1 MRPGPEVGRGE
12 AVAAQRWNLGQ
23 ACLLGSQASRW
34 GRRLSSSS
42 FGHGGISENGRR
54 CAQLAQAEE
63 ADGRVLWLGSSWY
76 FVEVQMTV

>member
-1 MRPGPEVGRGE
+1 MRPW
-12 AVAAQRWNLGQ
+12 QLGGGI
-23 ACLLGSQASRW
+23 LDRRVSWDSQASRW

-42 FGHGGISENGRR
+42 SGHGGTSENDRR
-54 CAQLAQAEE
+54 CARLVQAEE